1 MHDNLC
7 TFPTFTERR
16 MENYF
21 CLPRL
26 TIIESIWLK
35 ELTLLEEIIKP
46 IQSFIIH
53 MYKAPQ
59 ATQGRRRNTT
69 GHNFWKSLGF
79 FSVGHCTQICSS
91 TACGICKWSAE
102 VVAMA
107 IKCPVSCYT
116 TTAVV
121 IHWKGKTSMKGTGSA
136 HSSWVSHGPDF
147 EFSDP
152 EQVTGKPS

>member
-53 MYKAPQ
+53 MYKAP
-59 ATQGRRRNTT
+59 
-69 GHNFWKSLGF
+69 
-79 FSVGHCTQICSS
+79 
-91 TACGICKWSAE
+91 
-102 VVAMA
+102 
-107 IKCPVSCYT
+107 
-116 TTAVV
+116 
-121 IHWKGKTSMKGTGSA
+121 
-136 HSSWVSHGPDF
+136 
-147 EFSDP
+147 
-152 EQVTGKPS
+152 